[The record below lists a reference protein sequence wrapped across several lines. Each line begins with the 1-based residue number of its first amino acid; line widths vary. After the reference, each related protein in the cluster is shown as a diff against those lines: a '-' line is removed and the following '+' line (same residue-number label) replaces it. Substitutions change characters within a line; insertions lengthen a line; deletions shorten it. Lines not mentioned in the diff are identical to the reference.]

1 MGKNF
6 VTYDQSLAL
15 KELGF
20 NEPCFGVFYLNVE
33 RKIWEQ
39 SRTIQESK
47 HNESDFAIS
56 RPLVGQVFEWF
67 IEKYKLNKIIDNWT
81 EQPMG
86 DEIWVE
92 AYQYYIN
99 GEAYH
104 PYFKTYEEAESACI
118 DKLIEIV
125 KGEKHSSSKVKTLA
139 AVDVE
144 KLNTIKE
151 FVDYS
156 VSESRFNQALENI
169 FPNNEPIDV
178 KKMGDVIRWVV
189 NDVIKEE
196 MDTMVEN
203 QLEPKEINKY
213 ISSKVREMFFK
224 MA

>member
-67 IEKYKLNKIIDNWT
+67 ID
-81 EQPMG
+81 
-86 DEIWVE
+86 
-92 AYQYYIN
+92 
-99 GEAYH
+99 
-104 PYFKTYEEAESACI
+104 
-118 DKLIEIV
+118 
-125 KGEKHSSSKVKTLA
+125 
-139 AVDVE
+139 
-144 KLNTIKE
+144 TIKE